1 MAQIRVE
8 QKRSGLGWLWAI
20 IALLAAAALVW
31 FLVASGRTTIGSEGS
46 TPGDTLRT
54 GDTTR
59 TSRVAPAESRAPL
72 GIAHSDLIA
81 QVSDGVSAYERLVAA
96 AAGYLAED
104 GRTGAKYLDSATTRL
119 TEAAD
124 LLRGVSA
131 GLAELRGSQ

>member
-1 MAQIRVE
+1 MRSMAPRLHSSLGPRTAARTRCAHLVAPVLEERMAQIRVE

-59 TSRVAPAESRAPL
+59 TSRVAPAERSGALLAIVGAYRA
-72 GIAHSDLIA
+72 A
-81 QVSDGVSAYERLVAA
+81 
-96 AAGYLAED
+96 
-104 GRTGAKYLDSATTRL
+104 
-119 TEAAD
+119 
-124 LLRGVSA
+124 
-131 GLAELRGSQ
+131 